1 MKSSAAMVM
10 VNRLSTNHKGWLVPE
25 GSGVERLNAA
35 ATMNVCVCEEEGGRW
50 NFKGECISSTSLR
63 RSTSKCS
70 VYCHVILCVYITWK
84 LIPYMVLL
92 HMNILVLPYM
102 VLLLYE

>member
-35 ATMNVCVCEEEGGRW
+35 ATMIVCEEGGGGRRREEEGGGGRREEEGGR
-50 NFKGECISSTSLR
+50 GR
-63 RSTSKCS
+63 RSVRREEGATSKVKVLPVHLSDGQLQKCF
-70 VYCHVILCVYITWK
+70 VYCHVTLCVY
-84 LIPYMVLL
+84 
-92 HMNILVLPYM
+92 N
-102 VLLLYE
+102 